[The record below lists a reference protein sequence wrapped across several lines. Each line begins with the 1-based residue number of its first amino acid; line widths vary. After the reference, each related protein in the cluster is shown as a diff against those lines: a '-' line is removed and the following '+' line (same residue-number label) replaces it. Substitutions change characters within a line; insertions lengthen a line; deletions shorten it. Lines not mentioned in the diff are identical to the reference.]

1 MSLNELNI
9 YNYCYVVVLKLAMH
23 KNKLG
28 KFKNRQNKLMVVKV
42 RVEFPSGLGVD
53 ID

>member
-1 MSLNELNI
+1 MYI
-9 YNYCYVVVLKLAMH
+9 
-23 KNKLG
+23 

-42 RVEFPSGLGVD
+42 RVEFPLGLGVD